1 MPHLVIYDIDP
12 LSLGII
18 FPSAFPIFRMNE
30 MDTTVLVGLSCGFS
44 PIEILEPL
52 HLGSLETIEFAHQ

>member
-1 MPHLVIYDIDP
+1 
-12 LSLGII
+12 
-18 FPSAFPIFRMNE
+18 MNE